1 MAGYLA
7 PSRTGRY
14 ARPIHSPPHNDL
26 LARGARVGEAPVA
39 GSDIL
44 VVDDDADIRSALGQV
59 LELEGYDVAYAS
71 NGSEAWAWLQ
81 AGPPPGLVLL
91 DLMMPVMDGAEFLRI
106 LRGDSRLGGLPVVLV
121 SAFGSI
127 ATTVAA
133 AVQGQLRKPLDL
145 DDLTGTVGR
154 FCAPRS
160 R

>member
-1 MAGYLA
+1 M
-7 PSRTGRY
+7 
-14 ARPIHSPPHNDL
+14 
-26 LARGARVGEAPVA
+26 A

-59 LELEGYDVAYAS
+59 LELEGYEVAYAA
-71 NGSEAWAWLQ
+71 NGSEAWASLQ
-81 AGPPPGLVLL
+81 AGPPPHLVLL
-91 DLMMPVMDGAEFLRI
+91 DLMMPVMDGAEFLRL
-106 LRGDSRLGGLPVVLV
+106 LRGDSRLAALPVVLV

-127 ATTVAA
+127 AAAVTA